1 MITYYFRTVKD
12 EVLKELGGFRAGVW
26 IHAQEPSEQ
35 ELADLFGELQLDSD
49 MVEDAR
55 DFFEVPRMERSQ
67 GAMYFFTRYP
77 YEEREEDVDT
87 APLLIVI
94 GETFVLTVAQRE
106 VPQFKS
112 FFDGRTVVHTT
123 QKTKLFIQIMQAVTN
138 SYERQL
144 TRLRKAVHRD
154 RAKLRRIGSAEIVR
168 FVNFEHKLND
178 MVAAMVPTNTWLQQ
192 LTKGNYLQL
201 YNDDVELMEDLM
213 IDNNQLVD
221 SARSVLKT
229 IQNVRTASEAIL
241 TNKLNMT
248 IRTLTVITVLVTI
261 PTVISSL
268 YGMNVGLPLSEHPYA
283 FWLIIVLILA
293 AVSGVAWLF
302 KRYEWF

>member
-35 ELADLFGELQLDSD
+35 ELADLFAELQLDAD

-138 SYERQL
+138 AYERQL

-201 YNDDVELMEDLM
+201 YNDDVEFMEDLM

-268 YGMNVGLPLSEHPYA
+268 YGMNVGLPLSEHPHA